1 MLTTEEARRYLEA
14 ALVKVEPE
22 IIRPLAK
29 YTWTRD
35 LPSGNDLDRTVEAIA
50 LTRITH
56 GSGQGTSEVG
66 GRSWLAKGA
75 NDLKGVDYDMTAEA
89 IRVFTAGREAAW
101 TGMELERAA
110 QYGVKV
116 DTERVEIINDI
127 FQQEAQAVGY
137 LGDESNGIKGLL
149 NHDSVE
155 KITGAGLLSAS
166 KVDTAKLM
174 QAFDNAMRAAEEN
187 AADNVVPSTLLVCPA
202 DFVLLHSIKVDTGN
216 TNVVSMIEYI
226 EKYSYGAVS
235 RGGMKVEK
243 VKELKGIGD
252 TKKNRML
259 FYTPETQY
267 LKYNV
272 LPLWREKT
280 YDKGLQYCAAYVWRI
295 AEVQLRHP
303 ETLLYVDGI

>member
-155 KITGAGLLSAS
+155 KITGEGLLSAS

>member
-1 MLTTEEARRYLEA
+1 MLTNEEARRYLEA

-50 LTRITH
+50 LTRITN
-56 GSGQGTSEVG
+56 GSGQGTSAVG

-89 IRVFTAGREAAW
+89 IRVFTAGREASW

-110 QYGVKV
+110 QFGVKV
-116 DTERVEIINDI
+116 DTERVEIISDI

-149 NHDSVE
+149 NHGSVE
-155 KITGAGLLSAS
+155 TITGEGLLAAS
-166 KVDTAKLM
+166 KVETAKLM
-174 QAFDNAMRAAEEN
+174 AAFDNAMRAAEEN
-187 AADNVVPSTLLVCPA
+187 AGDNVVPSTLLVCPS

-243 VKELKGIGD
+243 VKELKGIGGS
-252 TKKNRML
+252 KKNRML

-272 LPLWREKT
+272 LPIWREKT

>member
-1 MLTTEEARRYLEA
+1 MLTNDEARRYLEA

-66 GRSWLAKGA
+66 GRSWIAKGA
-75 NDLKGVDYDMTAEA
+75 NDLKGVDYDTTAEA

-110 QYGVKV
+110 KFGVKV

-137 LGDESNGIKGLL
+137 LGDEGNGIKGLL
-149 NHDSVE
+149 NHTSVE
-155 KITGAGLLSAS
+155 TITGSGLLAAS

-187 AADNVVPSTLLVCPA
+187 AGDNVVPSMLLVCPA

-243 VKELKGIGD
+243 VKELKGIGGSQ
-252 TKKNRML
+252 KNRML

-272 LPLWREKT
+272 LPIWREKT